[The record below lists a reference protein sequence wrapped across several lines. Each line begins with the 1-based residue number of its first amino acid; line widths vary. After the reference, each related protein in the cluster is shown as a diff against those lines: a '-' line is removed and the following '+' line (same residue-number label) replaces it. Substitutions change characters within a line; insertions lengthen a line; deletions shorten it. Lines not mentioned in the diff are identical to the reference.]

1 VKTRRQQSA
10 FTLIELLM
18 VIAIIGI
25 LAALTIPAFRAIQ
38 GGDVMV
44 AATRQM
50 LDDVERARQLAISQR
65 ATVFM
70 IFCPSNYWNLSINP
84 EYGQL
89 TPVELN
95 KAIALRDKQLDSYTY
110 VIMRSVGEQ
119 PGRQS
124 PRYLSAWRTLPEGS
138 VIPMFK
144 FAQRD
149 PNIFTV
155 LTNSAPGVNPARITK
170 VQGFET
176 SKAIPF
182 PSAETWDP
190 LNKTKTFISVPYL
203 AFDSTGRLLTY
214 DSSQGKFV
222 FGSDEYIP
230 LARGR
235 TVMPRDGNGNTLVA
249 SPTVSEQ
256 PPGNSTNAF
265 YVIRIDGLTG
275 RARLEKQEVL

>member
-1 VKTRRQQSA
+1 VKTRRHQSA

-44 AATRQM
+44 ATTRQM

-89 TPVELN
+89 TPVERN
-95 KAIALRDKQLDSYTY
+95 KADALRDKQLDSYTY
-110 VIMRSVGEQ
+110 VIRRGVGEQ
-119 PGRQS
+119 PGRIS

-144 FAQRD
+144 FAARD

-155 LTNSAPGVNPARITK
+155 LTNSAPGVMPARITK
-170 VQGFET
+170 IYGFDVT
-176 SKAIPF
+176 NSIPF
-182 PSAETWDP
+182 PSAESWDGTT
-190 LNKTKTFISVPYL
+190 LNQKFISVPYIG
-203 AFDSTGRLLTY
+203 FDSSGKLL
-214 DSSQGKFV
+214 SGQ
-222 FGSDEYIP
+222 DEYIP

-249 SPTVSEQ
+249 SPIVSEQ

-265 YVIRIDGLTG
+265 YLIHIDALTG
-275 RARLEKQEVL
+275 RARLEKQEVQ

>member
-1 VKTRRQQSA
+1 VKTRRHQSA

-70 IFCPSNYWNLSINP
+70 IFCPSNYWNVSKT
-84 EYGQL
+84 EYDKL
-89 TPVELN
+89 LPVELN
-95 KAIALRDKQLDSYTY
+95 KADALRDKQLDSYTY
-110 VIMRSVGEQ
+110 VIRRGVGEQ
-119 PGRQS
+119 PGRLS
-124 PRYLSAWRTLPEGS
+124 PRYLSGWRTLPEGS

-155 LTNSAPGVNPARITK
+155 LTNSAPGVTPRGSRRYMAL
-170 VQGFET
+170 T
-176 SKAIPF
+176 SPTVFHFRQPKPGMAYDSNQI
-182 PSAETWDP
+182 
-190 LNKTKTFISVPYL
+190 FISVPYI
-203 AFDSTGRLLTY
+203 AFDSMGKLL
-214 DSSQGKFV
+214 SGQ
-222 FGSDEYIP
+222 DEYIP

-235 TVMPRDGNGNTLVA
+235 TIMPRTATATRFRLRLRLPNNRPVTA
-249 SPTVSEQ
+249 PT
-256 PPGNSTNAF
+256 PF
-265 YVIRIDGLTG
+265 I
-275 RARLEKQEVL
+275 

>member
-1 VKTRRQQSA
+1 MKTRRQQSA

-25 LAALTIPAFRAIQ
+25 LAALTMPAFNAIK

-89 TPVELN
+89 IPTEKI
-95 KAIALRDKQLDSYTY
+95 KADALREKQLDSYTY

-119 PGRQS
+119 PGRKS
-124 PRYLSAWRTLPEGS
+124 PRYLSTWRTLPEGS

-144 FAQRD
+144 FARRD

-155 LTNSAPGVNPARITK
+155 LTNTAPGVTPVRTTK
-170 VQGFET
+170 VQGFNVIKT
-176 SKAIPF
+176 IPF

-190 LNKTKTFISVPYL
+190 KIQNQTFISVPYI
-203 AFDSTGRLLTY
+203 AFN
-214 DSSQGKFV
+214 SSGKLVYLDNQGKEV
-222 FGSDEYIP
+222 DGPDEYIP

-235 TVMPRDGNGNTLVA
+235 SILPRDGNGNTLVA
-249 SPTVSEQ
+249 SPTISEQ

-265 YVIRIDGLTG
+265 YVIRIDALTG
-275 RARLEKQEVL
+275 RPRLEKQEVL